1 MTKVLVV
8 AAGVLASILVL
19 VTGCGSNKSPS
30 PSASASASTPASTS
44 PAGSSSAPSPSSGG
58 AAQPSDY
65 SGLLIKPSDIVV
77 SGDAFTLTQT
87 LPVATPAGAEG
98 VFTNQS
104 GSRKIDDTLYVYP
117 DAGAAGQAL
126 DLNAKMIADPDLG
139 VKGTQTPADVGVG
152 GTMAVGTSG
161 DGSKAKA
168 MVMFT
173 EGRVLVVL
181 EFNSA
186 PSDPVPPEFVLYVAR
201 KQAGA
206 ITSGLRA

>member
-8 AAGVLASILVL
+8 AAGVITGILLL
-19 VTGCGSNKSPS
+19 VTGCGSGKSSRPS
-30 PSASASASTPASTS
+30 SSGSTSASTSSA
-44 PAGSSSAPSPSSGG
+44 ASSSAPSTSASG

-65 SGLLIKPSDIVV
+65 SGLLIKASDIVV

-104 GSRKIDDTLYVYP
+104 GARKIDGTLYVYP
-117 DAGAAGQAL
+117 DASAAGQAL

-173 EGRVLVVL
+173 QGRALVVL
-181 EFNSA
+181 EFTSS
-186 PSDPVPPEFVLYVAR
+186 PGDPVPPEFVLDVAR
-201 KQAGA
+201 KQAAA
-206 ITSGLRA
+206 ITSGLPA

>member
-1 MTKVLVV
+1 MSKVLVV
-8 AAGVLASILVL
+8 AAGAVASILVL

-30 PSASASASTPASTS
+30 PSSSASTSASTS
-44 PAGSSSAPSPSSGG
+44 SAASSSAPATSSSG

-77 SGDAFTLTQT
+77 AGDAFALTQT
-87 LPVATPAGAEG
+87 LPVATPAGTEG
-98 VFTNQS
+98 VFTNQ
-104 GSRKIDDTLYVYP
+104 GGARKIDDTLYVYP

-126 DLNAKMIADPDLG
+126 DVNAKMLADPDLG

-173 EGRVLVVL
+173 QGRALVVL
-181 EFNSA
+181 EFTS
-186 PSDPVPPEFVLYVAR
+186 PPGDPVPPEFVLDVAR
-201 KQAGA
+201 KQAAA
-206 ITSGLRA
+206 ITTGLAA

>member
-1 MTKVLVV
+1 MSKVLVV
-8 AAGVLASILVL
+8 AAGVVASILVL

-30 PSASASASTPASTS
+30 PSSSASTSASTS
-44 PAGSSSAPSPSSGG
+44 PAASSSAPSTSSGG

-104 GSRKIDDTLYVYP
+104 GARKIDDTLYVYP

-152 GTMAVGTSG
+152 GTMAVGSSG

-173 EGRVLVVL
+173 QGRALVVL
-181 EFNSA
+181 EFTS
-186 PSDPVPPEFVLYVAR
+186 PPGDPVPPEFVLDVAR
-201 KQAGA
+201 KQAA
-206 ITSGLRA
+206 AVTSGLPA

>member
-8 AAGVLASILVL
+8 AAGVLASILLL

-30 PSASASASTPASTS
+30 PSSSKATSASTS
-44 PAGSSSAPSPSSGG
+44 PAAPSSAPSTSSSR
-58 AAQPSDY
+58 AAQASDY
-65 SGLLIKPSDIVV
+65 SGLLVKPSDIVV

-117 DAGAAGQAL
+117 DAAAAGQAL
-126 DLNAKMIADPDLG
+126 DLNAKMLADPDLG

-173 EGRVLVVL
+173 QGRVLVVL
-181 EFNSA
+181 EFTS
-186 PSDPVPPEFVLYVAR
+186 PSGDPVPPEFVLDVAR
-201 KQAGA
+201 KQAAA
-206 ITSGLRA
+206 ITTGLPA

>member
-1 MTKVLVV
+1 MSKVLVV
-8 AAGVLASILVL
+8 AAGVVASILVL

-30 PSASASASTPASTS
+30 PSSSASTSASTS
-44 PAGSSSAPSPSSGG
+44 PAASSSAAPATPSGG

-104 GSRKIDDTLYVYP
+104 GARKIDDTLYVYP

-126 DLNAKMIADPDLG
+126 DLNAKVIADPDLG

-152 GTMAVGTSG
+152 GTMAVGSSG

-173 EGRVLVVL
+173 QGRALVVL
-181 EFNSA
+181 EFTS
-186 PSDPVPPEFVLYVAR
+186 PPGDPVPPEFVLDVAR
-201 KQAGA
+201 KQAA
-206 ITSGLRA
+206 AVTSGLSA

>member
-8 AAGVLASILVL
+8 AAGVIASILLL
-19 VTGCGSNKSPS
+19 VTGCGSNKSSS
-30 PSASASASTPASTS
+30 PSSSGSKSASTS
-44 PAGSSSAPSPSSGG
+44 PAASSSAPSTSTSG

-65 SGLLIKPSDIVV
+65 SGLLIKASDIVV

-104 GSRKIDDTLYVYP
+104 GARKIDDTLYVYP

-139 VKGTQTPADVGVG
+139 VKGPQTPADVGVG

-168 MVMFT
+168 MVMFAQ
-173 EGRVLVVL
+173 GRVLVVL
-181 EFNSA
+181 EFTS
-186 PSDPVPPEFVLYVAR
+186 PPGDPVPPEFVLDVAR
-201 KQAGA
+201 KQAAA
-206 ITSGLRA
+206 ITSGLPA